1 MNQFEINL
9 KKQRSKKQ
17 RIAVMKPLTLLVLFC
32 GLLLTS
38 CGDDDNVSCVRCS
51 NDVTLDF
58 TLCREANGDA
68 SVNGQDTDTD
78 YDVYLANLN
87 QEGTSCN

>member
-1 MNQFEINL
+1 
-9 KKQRSKKQ
+9 
-17 RIAVMKPLTLLVLFC
+17 MKLPATLALCC
-32 GLLLTS
+32 GLFMTS
-38 CGDDDNVSCVRCS
+38 CGDDDNVSCVSCS

-78 YDVYLANLN
+78 YDVYLANLT